1 MSVRQISVFTES
13 KPGRLSRILSLFDK
27 ANVNVRGYSIS
38 DTGDYGIARFI
49 VDKPELAL
57 DALKVDGAAFTEKEV
72 LCVKLND
79 TPGSLASVMN
89 ILAKLGENVT
99 YSYSMISIYIILCTD
114 NLDATTEALNAQGIE
129 TINQKELETLA
140 I

>member
-13 KPGRLSRILSLFDK
+13 KPGRLSRILGLFDK

-49 VDKPELAL
+49 VDKPELAAN
-57 DALKVDGAAFTEKEV
+57 ALKEAGAAFTEKEV
-72 LCVKLND
+72 LCLKLDD

-89 ILAKLGENVT
+89 VLSELGENVT
-99 YSYSMISIYIILCTD
+99 YSYSMISTYIILCT
-114 NLDATTEALNAQGIE
+114 NSLDETTSALNSRGIQ
-129 TINQKELETLA
+129 TVDQSILESLEV
-140 I
+140 